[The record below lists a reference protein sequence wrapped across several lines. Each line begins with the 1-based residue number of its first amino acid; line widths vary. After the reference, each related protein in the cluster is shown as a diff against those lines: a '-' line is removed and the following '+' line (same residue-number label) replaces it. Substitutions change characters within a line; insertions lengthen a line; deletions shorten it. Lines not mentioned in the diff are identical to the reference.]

1 MGNLADYTLTI
12 SSRKFGFT
20 CIFVSQN
27 YTSIPKIISRNRN
40 VIMVLKMIKFQFNGL
55 SIITDEQI
63 LK

>member
-27 YTSIPKIISRNRN
+27 YTSIISRNRN